1 MIDLETI
8 ETLENLEEAKEAME
22 QLNKLYI
29 SKFKKDTE
37 NKKYY
42 DEIKKQSTILENL
55 LLEFEERNY
64 KEDENFKL
72 KFENGY
78 IERKKVFELKY
89 DDDLI
94 EFLENN
100 NYNNYINIIKSVK
113 KVEFKKEF
121 KISEAGA
128 FSEEDGFLTDKARL
142 QEVEKVEIKFPKI
155 K

>member
-8 ETLENLEEAKEAME
+8 ENLENLEEAKEVME
-22 QLNKLYI
+22 QLNNLYI
-29 SKFKKDTE
+29 DKFKKDNE

-42 DEIKKQSTILENL
+42 DEIKKQSIILENL

-64 KEDENFKL
+64 KNDETFKL
-72 KFENGY
+72 EFENGY
-78 IERKKVFELKY
+78 IKREKVLELKY

-100 NYNNYINIIKSVK
+100 NFGHYINITKSVK
-113 KVEFKKEF
+113 KAEFKKEF
-121 KISEAGA
+121 KISKAGA
-128 FSEEDGFLTDKARL
+128 FSVDDGLLTDKARL
-142 QEVEKVEIKFPKI
+142 EEVEKVEIKFPKI